1 MSQEWY
7 LKLAEDAKYLEETL
21 NLPNV
26 CLVKRLQQTG
36 EVLPEKILFN
46 YWFGENP
53 VNVKALPIINKVGN
67 YSIQFKDT
75 VIIKDTDVIGLLN
88 KLSKINM
95 ITQKDCNGNVTSI
108 TFSTGK
114 KKGKKKKCSDIDVI

>member
-1 MSQEWY
+1 MNQEWY

-46 YWFGENP
+46 YWFGENS

-75 VIIKDTDVIGLLN
+75 IIIKDTDVIGLLN

-108 TFSTGK
+108 IFSTGK
-114 KKGKKKKCSDIDVI
+114 KKGKKKKCSDTDVI

>member
-1 MSQEWY
+1 MNQEWY

-26 CLVKRLQQTG
+26 CLVKRLQPTG

-46 YWFGENP
+46 YWFGENS

-114 KKGKKKKCSDIDVI
+114 KKGKKKKCSDTDVI